1 MIPSVTTTC
10 TSSAHPAGSS
20 ADPKCRV
27 DMFSKPA
34 GQNTSAI
41 ICIDIYSRQASAVE
55 GICCM
60 AERFDRIWH
69 NARLATVRGDLAD
82 LGVIERGVIAAR
94 DGRIAF
100 AGDRSDF
107 PSGADAAE
115 RIDCAG
121 RWITPGLVDCHTH
134 LVFGGN
140 RAQEFELRLQG
151 ASYEEIARAGG
162 GIVSTVAATRASSEA
177 ELVASALPRLD
188 ALIGEGV
195 TTVEIKSGYG
205 LNTETEMRQ
214 LSAARAVGRNR
225 PVTIR
230 TTFLGAHA
238 LPAEADGDKDR
249 YIDLVCREMLP
260 AVAQAG
266 LADAV
271 DGFMEGIAF
280 SGDQTARVFRVA
292 KALGLPVKLH
302 ADQLS
307 NLGGAALAS
316 EFSALSADHLEHTDH
331 AGVAAMARADT
342 VAVLLPGA
350 FYFIRETTKPP
361 VELFRTHG
369 VNMALATD
377 CNPGSSPLT
386 SLLLAMNM
394 GATLFRMTVAECLA
408 GVTREGARALGVF
421 GETGTLEAGKWCDL
435 AIWDI
440 NRPAEL
446 IYRMGFNPLHS
457 RVWKGR

>member
-1 MIPSVTTTC
+1 
-10 TSSAHPAGSS
+10 
-20 ADPKCRV
+20 
-27 DMFSKPA
+27 
-34 GQNTSAI
+34 
-41 ICIDIYSRQASAVE
+41 
-55 GICCM
+55 M
-60 AERFDRIWH
+60 AECFDRLWH
-69 NARLATVRGDLAD
+69 NARLATLRGDLPD
-82 LGVIERGVIAAR
+82 LGVIERGVIAVR
-94 DGRIAF
+94 DGRIVF
-100 AGDRSDF
+100 AGSRSDF
-107 PSGADAAE
+107 PSDADAAE

-140 RAQEFELRLQG
+140 RAHEFELRLQG

-177 ELVASALPRLD
+177 ELVASALPRFD
-188 ALIGEGV
+188 ALIAEGV

-205 LNTETEMRQ
+205 LNAETEMRQ
-214 LSAARAVGRNR
+214 LSAARAVGRSR
-225 PVTIR
+225 PVSVR

-238 LPAEADGDKDR
+238 LPPEAGGDKDQ
-249 YIDLVCREMLP
+249 YIDLVCSEMLP

-271 DGFMEGIAF
+271 DAFMEGIAF
-280 SGDQTARVFRVA
+280 SGDQTARVFSAAR
-292 KALGLPVKLH
+292 ALGLPIKLH

-316 EFSALSADHLEHTDH
+316 EFSALSADHLEHTDE
-331 AGVAAMARADT
+331 AGVTAMARANT

-361 VELFRTHG
+361 VERFRAHG

-408 GVTREGARALGVF
+408 GVTREGARALGILD
-421 GETGTLEAGKWCDL
+421 ETGTLDAGKQCDL
-435 AIWDI
+435 AIWNID
-440 NRPAEL
+440 RPAEL

-457 RVWKGR
+457 RVWMGR